1 MLQHTHKTDVKMK
14 ILLIIP
20 NELLIS
26 SDVVVPKRNNYNA
39 KIAIWLGEATL
50 SAKPILING
59 KKTVLMTAK

>member
-26 SDVVVPKRNNYNA
+26 SDVVVPKRHNYNA
-39 KIAIWLGEATL
+39 KIAIWLSEVPLA
-50 SAKPILING
+50 AKPILING

>member
-1 MLQHTHKTDVKMK
+1 MK

-26 SDVVVPKRNNYNA
+26 SDVVVPKRHNYNA
-39 KIAIWLGEATL
+39 KIAIWLSEVPLA
-50 SAKPILING
+50 AKPILING